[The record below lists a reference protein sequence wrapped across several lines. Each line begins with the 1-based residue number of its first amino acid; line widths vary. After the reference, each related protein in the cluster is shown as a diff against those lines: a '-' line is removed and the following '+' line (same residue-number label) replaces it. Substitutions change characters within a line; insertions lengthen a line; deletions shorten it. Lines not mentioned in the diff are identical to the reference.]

1 MLTSSRAAKSV
12 GLSKKTLNTLAKK
25 GLIPSIVLP
34 SGHRRF
40 DIEEIKAALSA
51 EGAAGAAGGVEP
63 RGAANQSQS
72 DGSDK

>member
-25 GLIPSIVLP
+25 GLIPSIILP

-51 EGAAGAAGGVEP
+51 GGAAGGVEP
-63 RGAANQSQS
+63 TSAANQSQS
-72 DGSDK
+72 DGSEK